1 MVVVVSVVF
10 LAVATH
16 EPQTRKIKLEPP
28 KSESESESKSGFL
41 RLEFRVRAATH
52 GDNFG
57 QFGEGILLGIPDGGS
72 WRAAST
78 SAAVVRKKIQP
89 HLSNGF

>member
-1 MVVVVSVVF
+1 

-57 QFGEGILLGIPDGGS
+57 QFGGEYFLVFQTGG
-72 WRAAST
+72 
-78 SAAVVRKKIQP
+78 VGVRLRLPLQWSEKKIQR